1 MQIGNGAQNV
11 SRASVGI
18 ANRGQ
23 IQAKN
28 GGADISTD
36 SLVNQGNI
44 ASQGQLNISATRLQN
59 EKVSARS
66 ASITATQLDNTGRIE
81 GGAMQ
86 VNATLLNNRGSV
98 KTQNGALTA
107 SDPRRQYRRHQSAQA
122 LQLNATSLFNADN
135 GVIEAQNGA
144 AIRGRPLPTADI
156 SFPAPPPSACRIP
169 ASATTAGL
177 KRLAISAI
185 AASLSTTPAR
195 CAPRPARSPTT
206 VGTSTNP

>member
-1 MQIGNGAQNV
+1 M
-11 SRASVGI
+11 
-18 ANRGQ
+18 
-23 IQAKN
+23 
-28 GGADISTD
+28 
-36 SLVNQGNI
+36 
-44 ASQGQLNISATRLQN
+44 
-59 EKVSARS
+59 
-66 ASITATQLDNTGRIE
+66 DNTGGI
-81 GGAMQ
+81 
-86 VNATLLNNRGSV
+86 
-98 KTQNGALTA
+98 
-107 SDPRRQYRRHQSAQA
+107 QSAQT

-195 CAPRPARSPTT
+195 CAHVRPGSPTT

>member
-1 MQIGNGAQNV
+1 M
-11 SRASVGI
+11 
-18 ANRGQ
+18 
-23 IQAKN
+23 
-28 GGADISTD
+28 
-36 SLVNQGNI
+36 
-44 ASQGQLNISATRLQN
+44 NISATRLQN
-59 EKVSARS
+59 EKSVSARS

-98 KTQNGALTA
+98 KTQNGALTLQA
-107 SDPRRQYRRHQSAQA
+107 TRVDNTGGIQSAQA